1 MQPMLET
8 GNYDKESFCLSHE
21 NLKCYKKYM
30 ERGLNKCLG
39 N

>member
-21 NLKCYKKYM
+21 NLKCYKKIHGK
-30 ERGLNKCLG
+30 RFK
-39 N
+39 